1 MDDPAL
7 CEAGRFARAGMA
19 ALGVVV
25 CGMAW
30 AAVRSRW
37 ALSAL
42 SLGIYMVLSP
52 ASAAA
57 QAKREHDNLRDLSTA
72 VDRSFGL
79 LGSFEGVSASRVVQD
94 GLAPTRMVE
103 GEVLRTAWGTAVDIV
118 PHAVKAPADGF
129 MVVYPFA
136 PADVCPRL
144 AAAVARDLYDL
155 RVEGA
160 SMFDNGQLNVNATA
174 AACGQHDTATME
186 FVYHSGLVAGTAVA
200 TPPLVLPPVSPSV
213 TPPTSAPM
221 GGPVGPADPVG
232 PAAPVGPVNSAPS
245 VVPVPPSAPVAA
257 PLAAVTPTTPVAATP
272 APVAPTPTTVAACSV
287 PSPTWDYQN
296 LSCASGSYGTISQSR
311 FATWSCPEAWDA
323 PVQGEFSGW
332 TTTSNTCNACPGPQ
346 SETDTLACPGGQIGA
361 ITQQRSRSFNC
372 SGTGS
377 WNGWSGWTIIGNSC
391 APACVAPLP
400 ESQWLTSTSACP
412 SGGTQS
418 IEYREQRSAS
428 CPSPTGSYVW
438 GNWVDTGDRRNYVAC
453 PPVTP
458 ACVAPAAT
466 AEAITRAA
474 APENQNVGCP
484 APQVGEHWQQRSR
497 VENGTRTTS
506 WTCPVPTGSPT
517 SSTVNTWSGTY
528 TATSGWATTSNTCA
542 TPAPACASSG
552 DPFTLVRYRAC
563 TNSSGKTISGASAQK
578 NPATGDYCTAWMPF
592 SGGYG
597 SPHGAN
603 YSGSNSMSIEIAW
616 HGATYVC
623 SYSGYIG
630 SSSSGSVS
638 GSGSLPPGM
647 SCGSVNFFPTSQGWG
662 SGGLNILGPG
672 PQYTTC
678 P

>member
-1 MDDPAL
+1 MNPGAPSVIRWNQRGWGL
-7 CEAGRFARAGMA
+7 VETMLT
-19 ALGVVV
+19 LG
-25 CGMAW
+25 
-30 AAVRSRW
+30 

-57 QAKREHDNLRDLSTA
+57 QAKREQDNLRDLSTA

-103 GEVLRTAWGTAVDIV
+103 GEALRTAWGTSVTVA
-118 PHAVKAPADGF
+118 PHTVNAPGDGF
-129 MVVYPFA
+129 VVVYPFA

-144 AAAVARDLYDL
+144 AAAVARDAYDI
-155 RVEGA
+155 RVEGV
-160 SMFDNGQLNVNATA
+160 SVYDGGQLNPSATA
-174 AACGQHDTATME
+174 AACGQADTATME

-200 TPPLVLPPVSPSV
+200 APPLVLPPVSPSV

-221 GGPVGPADPVG
+221 GAPVGPAGPVGPAV
-232 PAAPVGPVNSAPS
+232 PVGPVSTAPVVTPAPMPAILPPPASPIMPTTPSTPGTPSPVTPPTS
-245 VVPVPPSAPVAA
+245 VAACVVPPSETRSLATCPAGSWGVSNQQRQWWCGDVGGVYEAWATAQPGAWTDTGNTCATCPATFSQTDTQWVAA
-257 PLAAVTPTTPVAATP
+257 SGTCPTGQVGSITWKYQQTRSRSMSYNCPTGTTALPAATP
-272 APVAPTPTTVAACSV
+272 GA
-287 PSPTWDYQN
+287 
-296 LSCASGSYGTISQSR
+296 
-311 FATWSCPEAWDA
+311 WSSW
-323 PVQGEFSGW
+323 
-332 TTTSNTCNACPGPQ
+332 SNT
-346 SETDTLACPGGQIGA
+346 GA
-361 ITQQRSRSFNC
+361 TQGVVNTC
-372 SGTGS
+372 
-377 WNGWSGWTIIGNSC
+377 
-391 APACVAPLP
+391 
-400 ESQWLTSTSACP
+400 
-412 SGGTQS
+412 
-418 IEYREQRSAS
+418 
-428 CPSPTGSYVW
+428 
-438 GNWVDTGDRRNYVAC
+438 
-453 PPVTP
+453 TP
-458 ACVAPAAT
+458 ACAAPATT

-474 APENQNVGCP
+474 SVETQNVGCP
-484 APQVGEHWQQRSR
+484 APQTGEHWQQRSR

-506 WTCPVPTGSPT
+506 WTCPAPTGSPT
-517 SSTVNTWSGTY
+517 SSTVDTWSGTY
-528 TATSGWATTSNTCA
+528 TATSGWATTSNTCT
-542 TPAPACASSG
+542 TPAPVCASSG

-623 SYSGYIG
+623 SYGGYIG